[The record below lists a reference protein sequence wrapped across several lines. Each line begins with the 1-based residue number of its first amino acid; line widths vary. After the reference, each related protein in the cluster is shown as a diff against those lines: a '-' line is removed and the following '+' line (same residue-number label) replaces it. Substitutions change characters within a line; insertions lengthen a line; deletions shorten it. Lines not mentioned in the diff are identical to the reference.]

1 MKSRLTT
8 RELAE
13 AFVKEHHEQPD
24 GLKPPRN
31 KNLSEPEEALR
42 AAILR
47 IRQKY
52 QADPASWAAFTVY
65 GLPARRGL
73 YDR

>member
-1 MKSRLTT
+1 MKSRLAT

-42 AAILR
+42 AAILG

-52 QADPASWAAFTVY
+52 
-65 GLPARRGL
+65 
-73 YDR
+73 